1 MLSCYNDGTRDR
13 YQSLVNFDARCT
25 CCSAAVLYTLKEH
38 YVYGACVGKSTRA
51 EISALVLQETN
62 GKFCPLPTHFL
73 VEKHEIVLL
82 LLTHRG
88 TLVMYATLDLIYFD
102 LFC

>member
-38 YVYGACVGKSTRA
+38 YVYGANQTNFVLVVA
-51 EISALVLQETN
+51 VVALSLCQGFAPVDW
-62 GKFCPLPTHFL
+62 
-73 VEKHEIVLL
+73 
-82 LLTHRG
+82 
-88 TLVMYATLDLIYFD
+88 DLYTTYFSI
-102 LFC
+102 